1 MYLQLYVYGLQYKY
15 ICKEVMVMNNQ
26 DKLDQIIQKQHG
38 TVLSSDLDLYE
49 IPRVYLQMM
58 VAEGKLERVD
68 RGVYVSID
76 AIEDEMFSM
85 QTKYPKLVFSHETA
99 LYLHGL
105 TDRTP
110 FMYSASVPSGY
121 KVVESVA
128 ERFKIYYI
136 KKDLHELGVETV
148 QSSHGNPIKSY
159 NIERTICDLIR
170 SRNRIDGQIL
180 NEALKRFVKLK
191 SADLSILMDY
201 ARKLK
206 IDTVLKHYLEVLL

>member
-1 MYLQLYVYGLQYKY
+1 
-15 ICKEVMVMNNQ
+15 MNNK
-26 DKLDQIIQKQHG
+26 DKLDELIQKQHG
-38 TVLSSDLDLYE
+38 TVLSADLDLYE
-49 IPRVYLQMM
+49 IPRTYLQMM

-76 AIEDEMFSM
+76 SIEDEMFSV

-99 LYLHGL
+99 LYLHDL
-105 TDRTP
+105 MDRTP
-110 FMYSASVPSGY
+110 FKYSASVPSGY

-136 KKDLHELGVETV
+136 KKELHDLGVETV
-148 QSSHGNPIKSY
+148 QSSHGNPIKTY

-180 NEALKRFVKLK
+180 NKALKRFVKLK

-201 ARKLK
+201 AKKLK

>member
-1 MYLQLYVYGLQYKY
+1 M
-15 ICKEVMVMNNQ
+15 INNQ
-26 DKLDQIIQKQHG
+26 DKLDQLIQKQHG

-148 QSSHGNPIKSY
+148 QSSHGNPVKTY